1 MGEILITRDYH
12 ELYSS
17 QEFKIIIDGKEVNN
31 IKNNKRKVISLPV
44 GQHEMYIQVMGTKS
58 LTKIVNI
65 EPKKTL
71 RLSCGSNLKG
81 FKYIF
86 HWLFAF
92 SKNNIYLEETV

>member
-44 GQHEMYIQVMGTKS
+44 GQHEM
-58 LTKIVNI
+58 
-65 EPKKTL
+65 
-71 RLSCGSNLKG
+71 
-81 FKYIF
+81 
-86 HWLFAF
+86 
-92 SKNNIYLEETV
+92 

>member
-58 LTKIVNI
+58 PTKIVNI

-71 RLSCGSNLKG
+71 RFRRNDLEFYFRCKVN
-81 FKYIF
+81 KYII
-86 HWLFAF
+86 
-92 SKNNIYLEETV
+92 KI